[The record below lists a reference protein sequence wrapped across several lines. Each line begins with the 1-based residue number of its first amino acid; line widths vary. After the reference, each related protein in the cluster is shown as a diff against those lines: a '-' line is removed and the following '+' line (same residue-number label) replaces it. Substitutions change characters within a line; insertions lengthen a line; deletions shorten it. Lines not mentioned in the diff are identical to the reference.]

1 MSSKRRE
8 IDYLKDIIECINKIE
23 EYIDN
28 ILYSDFLNDTKT
40 QDAVIRNIEIIGEA
54 AKNIS
59 SRIKEKYC
67 DIDWGKMAR
76 SRDRLIHHYKGVN
89 YDIVWSIIKD
99 ELPTLLKNIQVI
111 VQTEENNH

>member
-40 QDAVIRNIEIIGEA
+40 QDAVIRNIEIIG
-54 AKNIS
+54 
-59 SRIKEKYC
+59 
-67 DIDWGKMAR
+67 
-76 SRDRLIHHYKGVN
+76 
-89 YDIVWSIIKD
+89 
-99 ELPTLLKNIQVI
+99 
-111 VQTEENNH
+111 